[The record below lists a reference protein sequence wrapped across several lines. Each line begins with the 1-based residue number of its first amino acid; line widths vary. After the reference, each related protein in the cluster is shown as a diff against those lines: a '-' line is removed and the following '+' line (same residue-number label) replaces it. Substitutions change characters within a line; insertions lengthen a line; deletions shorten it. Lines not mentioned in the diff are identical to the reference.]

1 MKASHASLLFLP
13 LLGLAAVAAAC
24 TTKDSGVTAD
34 ADAGVP
40 GTDAATAT
48 DGPAPEEDAGPTDPC
63 DEDVGPG
70 GMWIHLG
77 CTGMYT
83 DVKAKTLSPK
93 IRAFAPGQPFWSDGA
108 AKERYIFLP
117 EGQKIDTADMDNWK
131 FPIGTRTYKE
141 FKLGGKRIETR
152 VYVKASAFLWRKT
165 TYRWNAD
172 ESDAIRLDTG
182 EQNINGTKIE
192 IPDTG
197 RCDNC
202 HGGVGDRVLG
212 FDAISL
218 GMPGATGLTL
228 DVLAKEDRLTV
239 KPAKTKFTIPDDAT
253 GKAPAALAWLH
264 ANCSSCHSTLPEATA
279 RFVQLDLRLYAAEML
294 GAGAPPAVS
303 ALELYKSTV
312 DKPMNVITRGPTK
325 RITSGNADESGVV
338 FLAGLRS
345 DDGTGQMPPATSHLV
360 DTEGLAKVKD
370 WINAS
375 P

>member
-1 MKASHASLLFLP
+1 MPGVGHTSSMLVRDMKASHASLLFLP
-13 LLGLAAVAAAC
+13 LLGLAAVAGAC

-48 DGPAPEEDAGPTDPC
+48 DGPAPEEDAGPADPC

-93 IRAFAPGQPFWSDGA
+93 
-108 AKERYIFLP
+108 
-117 EGQKIDTADMDNWK
+117 
-131 FPIGTRTYKE
+131 
-141 FKLGGKRIETR
+141 TR
-152 VYVKASAFLWRKT
+152 VYVKASAVLWRKT

-182 EQNINGTKIE
+182 EQNINGTKVE

-294 GAGAPPAVS
+294 GAGAQPAVS

-312 DKPMNVITRGPTK
+312 NQPMNVITRGPTK